1 MSVLDVHRLN
11 KTFAAGGMFRSI
23 GKDKKAV
30 NDVSFHV
37 DSGETLAI
45 VGESGSGKSTT
56 ARLAMRLLQPDSGQI
71 LWHGEDVSSMSGK
84 ALRVRRNHIQMVF
97 QDPFAS
103 LNPRMKIGQ
112 TVVEG
117 LRVHQPQLS
126 NRQRRDKAAETL
138 HLCGLDAAS
147 VLDRYPHQFSGGQRQ
162 RIGIARALI
171 VEPQVLVLDEPVSAL
186 DVSVQAQ
193 VLNLLKELQ
202 GAKGLAYLF
211 ISHDL
216 SVVSHIADRVAVM
229 FSGRIVEQGATA
241 DVFAHPQ
248 HPYTRALL
256 DARPIS
262 HPNERKPMH
271 DQGERSGQSSPAE
284 GMADSGCAYQPRC
297 PHVAADCAAFDG
309 QLNACGVACLHSTVM
324 HHDD

>member
-1 MSVLDVHRLN
+1 MSVLEVRGLN

-30 NDVSFHV
+30 NDVSF
-37 DSGETLAI
+37 SLEAGETLAI

-56 ARLAMRLLQPDSGQI
+56 ARLAMRLLSPDSGSI
-71 LWHGEDVSSMSGK
+71 TWGNDDVSNMGGK
-84 ALRVRRNHIQMVF
+84 ALRTRRSHIQMVF

-103 LNPRMKIGQ
+103 LNPRMKIWQ
-112 TVVEG
+112 TVAEG

-126 NRQRRDKAAETL
+126 TAQRRDKVAETL
-138 HLCGLDAAS
+138 SLCGLDAGS
-147 VLDRYPHQFSGGQRQ
+147 ILDRYPHQFSGGQRQ

-171 VEPQVLVLDEPVSAL
+171 VEPKVLALDEPVSAL

-193 VLNLLKELQ
+193 ILNLLKELQ
-202 GAKGLAYLF
+202 AAKGLAYLF

-216 SVVSHIADRVAVM
+216 SVVRHIADRVAVM
-229 FSGRIVEQGATA
+229 FAGRIVEQGLCA
-241 DVFAHPQ
+241 DVFEHPR

-262 HPNERKPMH
+262 HPSERQH
-271 DQGERSGQSSPAE
+271 NSRE
-284 GMADSGCAYQPRC
+284 GATTEAIAATGCAYRSRC
-297 PHVAADCAAFDG
+297 PQAKSDCADFDG
-309 QLNACGVACLHSTVM
+309 SLNAQGFACLHPLQG
-324 HHDD
+324 